1 MVYITSWPEYAQRA
15 EELYAA
21 SPTTTRYV
29 VKWRGD
35 KNLLVLKI
43 TDDVTCLKYK
53 THSSLLLN
61 RFDALNLALMKRM
74 RARPDPPP
82 APEPAPISPPAPAA
96 AGAGA
101 GVGGAVGGSVPVQVQ
116 AAPGTGGKKK
126 KKKGK
131 K

>member
-1 MVYITSWPEYAQRA
+1 MVYITSWPEYAKRA

-21 SPTTTRYV
+21 VPTKTRYV
-29 VKWRGD
+29 VKWRAD
-35 KNLLVLKI
+35 KNELVLKI

-74 RARPDPPP
+74 RARAERP
-82 APEPAPISPPAPAA
+82 APPEPVEETMEAVSPAPAA
-96 AGAGA
+96 GAAAG
-101 GVGGAVGGSVPVQVQ
+101 GVQVQVQ
-116 AAPGTGGKKK
+116 AAPAAGGGGKKK